1 MSLETA
7 GKHVPSNK
15 IVDLLKL
22 FIAMKKIALLLCL
35 MLTSFSYMIAQDAVR
50 GKVIDRDGNPIPG
63 VKVEIV
69 GKPISVITEI
79 DGSFTIPTDQ
89 PLQEIRVVYSG
100 MQTKVLKATP
110 DMVITMSKTTWWN
123 RVPDKYSW
131 IISPQFVVPENGASN
146 PSYGLM
152 VARVKTLGYYA
163 KFVFSPTQG
172 TNGDYVHKD
181 GIDGVGIDP
190 WTTGKDKRSYIAGT
204 AGVMYRLKSAIHAY
218 AGLGYVNR
226 VVAWQIADESWL
238 KNTEYSYSGVVLDYG
253 LLLRCGHFTVNG
265 GAMMSLSGGCNFAAN
280 VGIGYSF

>member
-7 GKHVPSNK
+7 GKNVPSNK
-15 IVDLLKL
+15 IVYLLKL

-110 DMVITMSKTTWWN
+110 DMVITMFKTTWWN

-131 IISPQFVVPENGASN
+131 IISPQFVAPDNGASN
-146 PSYGLM
+146 LSYGLM
-152 VARVKTLGYYA
+152 VARVKTFGYYA
-163 KFVFSPTQG
+163 KFVISHIHNPIFNYIHPL
-172 TNGDYVHKD
+172 H
-181 GIDGVGIDP
+181 IDS
-190 WTTGKDKRSYIAGT
+190 WTTGKDRRAYVAGT
-204 AGVMYRLKSAIHAY
+204 AGVMYRLKSAVHAY

-226 VVAWQIADESWL
+226 QVAWQIADESWL